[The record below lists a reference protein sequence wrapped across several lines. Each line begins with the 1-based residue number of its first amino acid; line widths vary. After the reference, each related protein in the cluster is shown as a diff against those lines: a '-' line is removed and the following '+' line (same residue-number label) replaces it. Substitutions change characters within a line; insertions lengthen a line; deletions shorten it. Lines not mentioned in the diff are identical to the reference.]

1 MEKVIVDGN
10 VKVLYSPGYG
20 AGFLTWGA
28 PVEAIFD
35 PKLIQLV
42 EDNNFSEAISYVEK
56 TYPNTYTGG
65 VVDLRVALIPEGSKF
80 IIDEYDGYESI
91 RLLEHINYIT
101 A

>member
-42 EDNNFSEAISYVEK
+42 EDNNLSEAVSYVEK
-56 TYPNTYTGG
+56 TYGTYTGG
-65 VVDLRVALIPEGSKF
+65 VEDLRVALIPEGSKF
-80 IIDEYDGYESI
+80 IIDEYDGSESI
-91 RLLEHINYIT
+91 RLLERINYLI

>member
-1 MEKVIVDGN
+1 MKKVIVDGN

-56 TYPNTYTGG
+56 TYGAYTGG
-65 VVDLRVALIPEGSKF
+65 LEDLRVALIPEGTKF

-91 RLLEHINYIT
+91 RLLEHINYLT

>member
-42 EDNNFSEAISYVEK
+42 EDNNLSEAVSYVEK
-56 TYPNTYTGG
+56 TYTDTYTGG
-65 VVDLRVALIPEGSKF
+65 VEDLSVALIPEGSKF
-80 IIDEYDGYESI
+80 VIDEYDGYESI
-91 RLLEHINYIT
+91 TLLDNINYLI

>member
-1 MEKVIVDGN
+1 MEKVVVDGN

-65 VVDLRVALIPEGSKF
+65 VEDLRVALIPEGSRF
-80 IIDEYDGYESI
+80 IIDEYDGSEGI
-91 RLLEHINYIT
+91 QLLDSINYLI